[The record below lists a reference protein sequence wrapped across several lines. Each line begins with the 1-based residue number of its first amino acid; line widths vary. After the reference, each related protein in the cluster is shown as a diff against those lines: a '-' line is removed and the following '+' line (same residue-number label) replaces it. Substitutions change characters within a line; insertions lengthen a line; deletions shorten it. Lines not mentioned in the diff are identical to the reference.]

1 MSEDELQGETE
12 EEIRL
17 DSWADKKKKGQIGDR
32 GESQALTTPGCPVF
46 VPLFSDWGCMS

>member
-17 DSWADKKKKGQIGDR
+17 EGWVDKKKGQIGDR
-32 GESQALTTPGCPVF
+32 DESQALTTSGCPVF
-46 VPLFSDWGCMS
+46 MPLFSDWGCVS